1 MNRNKQETSSDSE
14 SSKHDSAERTS
25 QELYVNKSTLECFD
39 KMTHCEFIS
48 QSQSTLCSSL
58 GGDNSTTNKGGDRKW
73 EAVNVRD
80 EKTIRWENCCNN
92 PIKEVQRIEKYKA
105 ERRQRYYDQEKSE
118 QTSNRYY
125 ARI

>member
-1 MNRNKQETSSDSE
+1 MNRKQETSSDSE
-14 SSKHDSAERTS
+14 SSKHDSTERTL
-25 QELYVNKSTLECFD
+25 QDPYVNKSALECFD

-48 QSQSTLCSSL
+48 QSQSTLSSFL
-58 GGDNSTTNKGGDRKW
+58 GGDNSTTNDGGDRKW

-80 EKTIRWENCCNN
+80 EKTVRWENCCNN